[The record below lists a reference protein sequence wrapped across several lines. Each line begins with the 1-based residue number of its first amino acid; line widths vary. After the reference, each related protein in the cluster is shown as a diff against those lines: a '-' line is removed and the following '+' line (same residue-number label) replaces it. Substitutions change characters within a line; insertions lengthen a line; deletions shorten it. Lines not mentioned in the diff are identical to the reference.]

1 MVKEEILIERPYFS
15 GTQILVDPP
24 DSLITVVDKIY
35 CPACLVG
42 TGLLQYKGSWI
53 SDIDIPSDKCELF
66 SSFIVGNRTS
76 LLQLF

>member
-1 MVKEEILIERPYFS
+1 MFINKKTIKCS
-15 GTQILVDPP
+15 QILVDPS
-24 DSLITVVDKIY
+24 DSLITVLDKIY

-42 TGLLQYKGSWI
+42 IGLLKYKGSWT
-53 SDIDIPSDKCELF
+53 SDIGIPPSDKCELF